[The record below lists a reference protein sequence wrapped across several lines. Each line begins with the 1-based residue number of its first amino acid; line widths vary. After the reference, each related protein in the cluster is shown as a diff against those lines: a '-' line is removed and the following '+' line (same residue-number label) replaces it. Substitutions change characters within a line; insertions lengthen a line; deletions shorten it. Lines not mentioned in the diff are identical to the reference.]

1 MLDALAN
8 LFGLGAGT
16 GWLAMSIPLVIGVLV
31 STTLTYRRRWI
42 EACYEHQNSRDLI
55 EHLSEGIYRS
65 SIDGQQ
71 LSANKALVKLNGYSS
86 EAEML
91 ASVHDI
97 GGEWYVEPGRRDEFR
112 RVLHSQGHVE
122 DFVSEIYRHKTR
134 ERIWI
139 SESARIVRH
148 NRTGKPLFYE
158 GSVREITETIKRLKL
173 EEHYKKLITQIPG
186 GLFQYRRNADG
197 SFRVLYYSEGFHRLT
212 GIPNAPQ
219 AQIPETFTKLIVP
232 EDLDAYYQSLRECHR
247 AFKYWDHEFRIRTPD
262 GVEKWLRASAAPER
276 VGGAIVWH
284 GYACDISPRKRQEL
298 EIKELAYFDPLTHL
312 PNRRALLDRL
322 RETLERTRHGARRGA
337 LLFIDLDNFKTLND
351 SEGHDTGDA
360 YLVQVAG
367 RLLSCVEPG
376 DLVARIGGDEFVV
389 CIEDAGATDAD
400 ASARANHTAE
410 AVLRELAQPH
420 LIGAVEHQASA
431 SVGIVVFDGN
441 EPRVDEVL
449 KRADIAMYRAKAS
462 GRNAMA
468 LFDPSDIA
476 DENEQFRLVA
486 DLRTALAEDRLCL
499 HFQPQV
505 DQFGRII
512 SAEALLR
519 WTHPE
524 LGPVGPDRFIPLAEK
539 SGLIHDL
546 CRMVL
551 SKGVRTLAGWQANPD
566 TAHLRLSINVSPKS
580 FSNPGFVAYVRQLIE
595 EHAVDA
601 SRLMLEFTEQMM
613 AENQKVTAERM
624 HALRRLGIRF
634 SLDDFGTGYSSLAD
648 LRQMPFDE
656 LKIDGSFVAD
666 IETRESDRALVR
678 TILAMADTLGLAAVA
693 EHVET
698 AQQETLLRAFGCR
711 MFQGYLYA
719 PPLAA
724 DEFLARARVVPSLTP
739 TAEALRLRA

>member
-42 EACYEHQNSRDLI
+42 EASYEHQNSRDLI
-55 EHLSEGIYRS
+55 DHLSEGIYRF
-65 SIDGQQ
+65 SIDGRQVY
-71 LSANKALVKLNGYSS
+71 ANRALAKLNGYSS
-86 EAEML
+86 EAEMRAGICDL
-91 ASVHDI
+91 
-97 GGEWYVEPGRRDEFR
+97 GGDWHVEPGRRDEFR
-112 RVLHSQGHVE
+112 RILRSQGHVE

-139 SESARIVRH
+139 SLSARIVRH
-148 NRTGKPLFYE
+148 KRTGKPLFYE

-173 EEHYKKLITQIPG
+173 EEHYKKLISQVPG

-212 GIPNAPQ
+212 GVPNGPQ
-219 AQIPETFTKLIVP
+219 AQDPDTFTKLILP
-232 EDLDAYYQSLRECHR
+232 EDLDAYYNSLRECHR
-247 AFKYWDHEFRIRTPD
+247 ELKFWDHEFRIRTPD
-262 GVEKWLRASAAPER
+262 GTEKWLRASAAPER
-276 VGGAIVWH
+276 VGDTIVWH
-284 GYACDISPRKRQEL
+284 GYASDISPRKRQE
-298 EIKELAYFDPLTHL
+298 IKIQELAYFDPLTHL

-322 RETLERTRHGARRGA
+322 GEALARAQRSTGRGA

-360 YLVQVAG
+360 YLVQVAA
-367 RLLSCVEPG
+367 RLSACVEPG

-410 AVLRELAQPH
+410 AVLRELARPH
-420 LIGAVEHQASA
+420 MIGTVQHRASA
-431 SVGIVVFDGN
+431 SVGIVVFDGH

-468 LFDPSDIA
+468 MFDPSATA

-486 DLRTALAEDRLCL
+486 DLRTALAEDRLHL

-505 DQFGRII
+505 NQFGRVV

-519 WTHPE
+519 WNHPE
-524 LGPVGPDRFIPLAEK
+524 FGPVGPDRFIPLAEK
-539 SGLIHDL
+539 SGLIDDL
-546 CRMVL
+546 GRMVL
-551 SKGVRTLAGWQANPD
+551 AKGMRTLAAWQADPE
-566 TAHLRLSINVSPKS
+566 TANLRLSINVSPKS
-580 FSNPGFVAYVRQLIE
+580 FSSPDFVPHVRGLIE

-601 SRLMLEFTEQMM
+601 SRLMLEFTEQVM
-613 AENQKVTAERM
+613 AENQKATAERM
-624 HALRRLGIRF
+624 HTLRRLGIRF
-634 SLDDFGTGYSSLAD
+634 SLDDFGTGYSSLAY

-656 LKIDGSFVAD
+656 VKIDGSFVAD
-666 IETRESDRALVR
+666 IETRESDRAVVR

-698 AQQETLLRAFGCR
+698 AQQEMLLRAFGCR
-711 MFQGYLYA
+711 MFQGYFYA
-719 PPLAA
+719 PPLSA
-724 DEFLARARVVPSLTP
+724 DDFLACARTVPSLARA
-739 TAEALRLRA
+739 AEVLRRRA

>member
-1 MLDALAN
+1 MQDAFAN
-8 LFGLGAGT
+8 FFGFGAGT
-16 GWLAMSIPLVIGVLV
+16 GWLAVSIPLIVAVFVG
-31 STTLTYRRRWI
+31 TTLNYRRRLI
-42 EACYEHQNSRDLI
+42 EATYEHQNSRDLI

-65 SIDGQQ
+65 SIDGRQI
-71 LSANKALVKLNGYSS
+71 SANKALVTLNGYSS

-97 GGEWYVEPGRRDEFR
+97 GGEWYVEPGRRDDFR
-112 RVLHSQGHVE
+112 EMLHTQGHVT

-148 NRTGKPLFYE
+148 KRTGKPLFYE

-173 EEHYKKLITQIPG
+173 EEHYKKLISQIPG

-197 SFRVLYYSEGFHRLT
+197 TFGVLYYSEGFHKLT

-219 AQIPETFTKLIVP
+219 ALDPETFVKLILP
-232 EDLDAYYQSLRECHR
+232 EDLAAYHQSLRECHR
-247 AFKYWDHEFRIRTPD
+247 GFKYWDHEFRIRMPD
-262 GVEKWLRASAAPER
+262 GTEKWLRASAAPEK
-276 VGGAIVWH
+276 VGDAVVWH
-284 GYACDISPRKRQEL
+284 GYASDISLRKRGEIK
-298 EIKELAYFDPLTHL
+298 IKELAYFDPLTQL

-322 RETLERTRHGARRGA
+322 GEALARAHTAKRRGA
-337 LLFIDLDNFKTLND
+337 LLFIDLDNFKSLND
-351 SEGHDTGDA
+351 SQGHDMGDA
-360 YLVQVAG
+360 YLVQVAQ
-367 RLLSCVEPG
+367 RLSACVEAG

-389 CIEDAGATDAD
+389 CIEDAGDTEAEA
-400 ASARANHTAE
+400 AARANNTAE
-410 AVLRELAQPH
+410 TVLRELARPH
-420 LIGAVEHQASA
+420 LIGMVEHHASA

-449 KRADIAMYRAKAS
+449 KRADIAMYRAKAA
-462 GRNAMA
+462 GRNALA
-468 LFDPSDIA
+468 VFDPA
-476 DENEQFRLVA
+476 VLQDEHEQFLLVA
-486 DLRTALAEDRLCL
+486 DLRTAIAEDRLHL
-499 HFQPQV
+499 NFQPQV
-505 DQFGRII
+505 DQFGRVV

-519 WTHPE
+519 WPHPE
-524 LGPVGPDRFIPLAEK
+524 LGPIAPDRFIPLAEK
-539 SGLIHDL
+539 SGLINDL
-546 CRMVL
+546 GRLVL
-551 SKGVRTLAGWQANPD
+551 AKGISTLAEWQAAPE

-580 FSNPGFVAYVRQLIE
+580 FSSPDFAPHIQGLIDT
-595 EHAVDA
+595 HRVDA
-601 SRLMLEFTEQMM
+601 SRLMLEFTEQVM
-613 AENQKVTAERM
+613 AENQKATAERM

-634 SLDDFGTGYSSLAD
+634 SLDDFGTGYSSLAY

-656 LKIDGSFVAD
+656 VKIDGSFVAD

-698 AQQETLLRAFGCR
+698 EQQEMLLRAFGCR

-719 PPLAA
+719 PALAA
-724 DEFLARARVVPSLTP
+724 DEFIARARVQPSLAQ